1 MSDTNKS
8 GINCADFRAL
18 FDRIADGDK
27 GVNSTELNAYEGHKD
42 HCAACRSWKAQ
53 TVDLMDLAS
62 GLPNFDVS
70 EALTQRILTSVEN
83 EQRKVVS
90 LEHLPAAP
98 LCIVAAVTLILLLP
112 VEGLQGALSWF
123 VSLMGLGL
131 LQALL
136 KSASVSESPG

>member
-8 GINCADFRAL
+8 GINCADYRAL
-18 FDRIADGDK
+18 FNRIADGDK
-27 GVNSTELNAYEGHKD
+27 SVSSTEKNAYEGHVD
-42 HCAACRSWKAQ
+42 HCAGCRSWKAQ

-70 EALTQRILTSVEN
+70 EALTQRILTSVDSE
-83 EQRKVVS
+83 RSKIVS

-98 LCIVAAVTLILLLP
+98 LCIIAAVTMILLLP
-112 VEGLQGALSWF
+112 VEGPQGALSWF

-136 KSASVSESPG
+136 KSASTTESPG